1 MVSNHH
7 FYTQLTHCFQ
17 IVMYQTRRAVLILS
31 FCPTL
36 MLLRTCTQDLHDRAL
51 LYYRLLQC
59 DPAAAS
65 DVINHIS
72 SSSSST
78 SKTSTAFAEERD
90 TTVQDAVFAEFN
102 TLAVVYGEASDAF
115 TQPRYRVKRCSP
127 AVWHS
132 AEDKLAQELSDLG
145 VSPPLQPTSSSS
157 TTTGT
162 VGNLLS
168 GTAAS
173 GGAAASPPHQQ
184 QQQQQQQQQSQQLID
199 SVDLLGM
206 HDDSSTNNSS
216 TAAAVHANGSSSS
229 SSSELVLGQGAV
241 LASGD
246 FQQLWGQLG
255 DGVLTEAVLNTVPAH
270 TAAVE
275 AAAARCSL
283 RTMASGD
290 KPDTLRFFFYGQGST
305 GAAALTGTHLMQC
318 TVYKATRR
326 LEVLVKS
333 TASDAAAA
341 GRAVADVLKTALGA
355 V

>member
-1 MVSNHH
+1 LN
-7 FYTQLTHCFQ
+7 C
-17 IVMYQTRRAVLILS
+17 
-31 FCPTL
+31 TL
-36 MLLRTCTQDLHDRAL
+36 LLRACTQDLHDRAL

-65 DVINHIS
+65 DIINHIS
-72 SSSSST
+72 SSSSSSGCNT
-78 SKTSTAFAEERD
+78 SASTAFAEERD
-90 TTVQDAVFAEFN
+90 TAVQDAVFAEFN

-115 TQPRYRVKRCSP
+115 TQPRYRVKRCRP

-145 VSPPLQPTSSSS
+145 VSPPLPPATSSTS
-157 TTTGT
+157 TDAAY
-162 VGNLLS
+162 LLS
-168 GTAAS
+168 GSTAGS
-173 GGAAASPPHQQ
+173 SAAASLPHH

-206 HDDSSTNNSS
+206 HDDSSANNRSS
-216 TAAAVHANGSSSS
+216 NTAVHANGTSS
-229 SSSELVLGQGAV
+229 SSSELVLEQGAV
-241 LASGD
+241 LASGN

-275 AAAARCSL
+275 AAAARCGL

-305 GAAALTGTHLMQC
+305 GAAALTGTHLVQC

-341 GRAVADVLKTALGA
+341 GRAVAAVLKTALGA